1 LIRNSD
7 SYTLSTP
14 RCDDVLALKKR
25 EGWANYLPRPGAEG
39 WLVLVKGVE
48 AECRPGQG
56 GPSRELGRGFAG
68 WMCLMDGVGRTI
80 DFSEVA
86 LTEGREQS
94 RTGQ

>member
-1 LIRNSD
+1 M
-7 SYTLSTP
+7 
-14 RCDDVLALKKR
+14 LAVKKR
-25 EGWANYLPRPGAEG
+25 ESCANYLLRPGAEG

-48 AECRPGQG
+48 AKRRPGQG

-80 DFSEVA
+80 DFSGVA
-86 LTEGREQS
+86 LTEGRGQS